1 MALSASIGPF
11 VGQNWGG
18 KQYGR
23 VAEALKQSYIFCLGW
38 GFLMAIALA
47 LFGSQLAQLFND
59 NGEVVKVAST
69 YLWLVPI
76 TYGAGGI
83 IQVAS
88 SAFNA
93 LGKPIPAIT
102 MTALRMFVFYI
113 PFAYL
118 GSRLFGITGVFA
130 AATLANAVVGIV
142 AFWWSGRTQK
152 KLIACMEV
160 ETAQCA

>member
-1 MALSASIGPF
+1 
-11 VGQNWGG
+11 
-18 KQYGR
+18 
-23 VAEALKQSYIFCLGW
+23 
-38 GFLMAIALA
+38 
-47 LFGSQLAQLFND
+47 
-59 NGEVVKVAST
+59 
-69 YLWLVPI
+69 
-76 TYGAGGI
+76 
-83 IQVAS
+83 
-88 SAFNA
+88 
-93 LGKPIPAIT
+93 